1 MRACTKH
8 FCSTSRH
15 AIANFEGLLHRRIS
29 SRLQPRAITSAFIHL
44 YRFIEDGRK
53 LELVHKTLVEDVPC
67 ALCPFQG
74 RLLVTVGKV
83 LRIYDLGKRKLLR
96 KCEQKNFPNF
106 LVSLST
112 TGDRIVVGD
121 VAESFHF
128 VKYKR
133 HENQLNIFADD
144 SIPRYCGRRPG
155 LTARTGPRLASLA
168 RKRRRRRLPGGALC
182 LGRCSRIGGDC
193 RWVTSQTLLDH
204 DTVAGPP
211 LSSPSACNIP
221 FDIANAISL

>member
-1 MRACTKH
+1 M
-8 FCSTSRH
+8 
-15 AIANFEGLLHRRIS
+15 
-29 SRLQPRAITSAFIHL
+29 
-44 YRFIEDGRK
+44 
-53 LELVHKTLVEDVPC
+53 ELVHKTLVEDVPC

-112 TGDRIVVGD
+112 TGDRIVAGD

-144 SIPRYCGRRPG
+144 SIPRYCGHRPG
-155 LTARTGPRLASLA
+155 PACAWLDRAWPRLHATAVAAAS
-168 RKRRRRRLPGGALC
+168 RG
-182 LGRCSRIGGDC
+182 CSRSRHTGARGLGAIAGGLHPKPSLTTIPSPV
-193 RWVTSQTLLDH
+193 RASAL
-204 DTVAGPP
+204 P
-211 LSSPSACNIP
+211 LSV
-221 FDIANAISL
+221 

>member
-1 MRACTKH
+1 M
-8 FCSTSRH
+8 
-15 AIANFEGLLHRRIS
+15 
-29 SRLQPRAITSAFIHL
+29 
-44 YRFIEDGRK
+44 
-53 LELVHKTLVEDVPC
+53 ELVHKTLVEDVPC
-67 ALCPFQG
+67 ALCAFQG

-155 LTARTGPRLASLA
+155 LTARTGPRLASHACTQAPSPPLA
-168 RKRRRRRLPGGALC
+168 RGRSLSRPVPADWGRLQVGYIPN
-182 LGRCSRIGGDC
+182 
-193 RWVTSQTLLDH
+193 
-204 DTVAGPP
+204 PP
-211 LSSPSACNIP
+211 
-221 FDIANAISL
+221 